1 MKCAVKAIRRRKKLS
16 CVEDKEKEREKK
28 EENIWKSN
36 SNNKSLQVK
45 EVEYILRLAKLCAP
59 RD

>member
-28 EENIWKSN
+28 KKKTFGRATRITN
-36 SNNKSLQVK
+36 LF
-45 EVEYILRLAKLCAP
+45 R
-59 RD
+59 